1 LIGWESGDRAMPNQF
16 GCRNGGSNAN
26 RAQHGLQISGAGALA
41 SVRIAKQH
49 GIRNSEEI
57 VLATGKKT
65 AWLTVKRSLITIY
78 NDVYDEHLFVFAA
91 GLSYYFVLSL
101 FPLLVSMALLLGYVP
116 IPHLFEG
123 LLSLMAR
130 LVPGDGMSLVRNI
143 LSDVS
148 HEHKHFLTLGLVF
161 TIWTVSSGFA
171 AIIDGLDLVYR
182 VHETRP
188 VWKTRP
194 IALGLTL
201 LAGSLLVVGVGL
213 MVEGTYLGTWFTGEF
228 DLSPAI
234 LAVWRYLRWGIA
246 AAFAVLALELIYH
259 FGPNVKQRFRDSLT
273 GAIVAVAAWIGL
285 SYLLGIYFRHFESL
299 DKTYGPLGAAIGLYV
314 WFYLSGFAILLG
326 GEINFLLGELRH
338 HGIRQSSKPAYAEID
353 NLNSAA

>member
-1 LIGWESGDRAMPNQF
+1 VLT
-16 GCRNGGSNAN
+16 
-26 RAQHGLQISGAGALA
+26 LA
-41 SVRIAKQH
+41 VKA
-49 GIRNSEEI
+49 
-57 VLATGKKT
+57 
-65 AWLTVKRSLITIY
+65 AWLTTKRSLVTMY

-101 FPLLVSMALLLGYVP
+101 FPLLVTMASLLGYVP

-123 LLSLMAR
+123 LLTLMAK

-143 LSDVS
+143 VSDVVD
-148 HEHKHFLTLGLVF
+148 HKHLHFFTLGLIF

-171 AIIDGLDLVYR
+171 ALIDGLDVVYR
-182 VHETRP
+182 VRETRP

-201 LAGSLLVVGVGL
+201 LAGSLLLMAVGL
-213 MVEGTYLGTWFTGEF
+213 MVEGTSLGIWSTGRF
-228 DLSPAI
+228 GLNPAI
-234 LAVWRYLRWGIA
+234 LAAWRFLRWGIA
-246 AAFAVLALELIYH
+246 VASAVLAVELLYH

-273 GAIVAVAAWIGL
+273 GAIVAVMSWVGL
-285 SYLLGIYFRHFESL
+285 SYLLGSYFRHFESL

-326 GEINFLLGELRH
+326 GEINFLLGGLRDH
-338 HGIRQSSKPAYAEID
+338 RTLQPSSPLRTQTT
-353 NLNSAA
+353 NLNAAA

>member
-1 LIGWESGDRAMPNQF
+1 MRPLRVTA
-16 GCRNGGSNAN
+16 
-26 RAQHGLQISGAGALA
+26 
-41 SVRIAKQH
+41 
-49 GIRNSEEI
+49 
-57 VLATGKKT
+57 

-101 FPLLVSMALLLGYVP
+101 FPLLVSLASLLGYVP

-130 LVPGDGMSLVRNI
+130 LVPGDGMNLVRTI
-143 LSDVS
+143 VSDVVS
-148 HEHKHFLTLGLVF
+148 HKHTHFLTLGLVF
-161 TIWTVSSGFA
+161 TFWTASSGFA

-182 VHETRP
+182 VRETRP

-194 IALGLTL
+194 LALGLTL
-201 LAGSLLVVGVGL
+201 LAGSLLVVAVGL
-213 MVEGTYLGTWFTGEF
+213 MVEGTYLGKWFTSEF
-228 DLSPAI
+228 NLSPAV
-234 LAVWRYLRWGIA
+234 LAAWRTLRWGIA
-246 AAFAVLALELIYH
+246 AAFAVLALELVYH

-273 GAIVAVAAWIGL
+273 GAVVAVSGWIGV

-299 DKTYGPLGAAIGLYV
+299 DNTYGPLGAAIGLYV
-314 WFYLSGFAILLG
+314 WFYLSGFAVLLG

-338 HGIRQSSKPAYAEID
+338 HRIRQSSRPAYAEIN

>member
-1 LIGWESGDRAMPNQF
+1 ML
-16 GCRNGGSNAN
+16 
-26 RAQHGLQISGAGALA
+26 ALR
-41 SVRIAKQH
+41 VEQ
-49 GIRNSEEI
+49 
-57 VLATGKKT
+57 T
-65 AWLTVKRSLITIY
+65 WLTIRRSLVTVY

-101 FPLLVSMALLLGYVP
+101 FPLLVSIASLLGYVP

-143 LSDVS
+143 VSDVVS
-148 HEHKHFLTLGLVF
+148 HKHRHFLTLGLVF

-182 VHETRP
+182 VRETRP

-201 LAGSLLVVGVGL
+201 LAGSLLLVAVGL
-213 MVEGTYLGTWFTGEF
+213 MVEGTHFGIWFTGRF
-228 DLSPAI
+228 DLNPAM
-234 LAVWRYLRWGIA
+234 LAAWRYLRWGIA
-246 AAFAVLALELIYH
+246 IVFAVFAVELLYH
-259 FGPNVKQRFRDSLT
+259 FGPNVKQRFRDSLP
-273 GAIVAVAAWIGL
+273 GALVAVMTWIGL
-285 SYLLGIYFRHFESL
+285 SYFLGLYFRHSENL

-314 WFYLSGFAILLG
+314 WFYLSGFAILVG
-326 GEINFLLGELRH
+326 GEINFLLGELRND
-338 HGIRQSSKPAYAEID
+338 RTPKSSTSARTQIN
-353 NLNSAA
+353 NLNTAA

>member
-1 LIGWESGDRAMPNQF
+1 
-16 GCRNGGSNAN
+16 
-26 RAQHGLQISGAGALA
+26 
-41 SVRIAKQH
+41 
-49 GIRNSEEI
+49 
-57 VLATGKKT
+57 VLAIGGKA
-65 AWLTVKRSLITIY
+65 AWLTAKRSLITIY

-101 FPLLVSMALLLGYVP
+101 FPLLVSMASLLGHVP

-143 LSDVS
+143 VSDVTA
-148 HEHKHFLTLGLVF
+148 HKHAHFLTLGLVF

-182 VHETRP
+182 VRETRP

-201 LAGSLLVVGVGL
+201 LAGSLLLAAVGL
-213 MVEGTYLGTWFTGEF
+213 TVEGTNLGIWFTDRF
-228 DLSPAI
+228 KLNSAM
-234 LAVWRYLRWGIA
+234 LATWRYLRWGIVTG
-246 AAFAVLALELIYH
+246 FAVLAVEILYY
-259 FGPNVKQRFRDSLT
+259 FGPDVKQRFRDSLA
-273 GAIVAVAAWIGL
+273 GAVVAVMTWIGL
-285 SYLLGIYFRHFESL
+285 SYLLGSYLQHFEKL

-314 WFYLSGFAILLG
+314 WFYLSAFAILLG
-326 GEINFLLGELRH
+326 GEINFLLSQLREH
-338 HGIRQSSKPAYAEID
+338 RTPQPSF
-353 NLNSAA
+353 SAARTAVNNIITAA